1 MTHASEE
8 LEDVEVGLCVTV
20 IQGRVNVPE
29 NTKLLFPSLFGNVV
43 QNTTEVEGQELDD
56 ASATFWVVVGIS

>member
-20 IQGRVNVPE
+20 IQGRVYVPE

-43 QNTTEVEGQELDD
+43 QNTTEVKGQELDD
-56 ASATFWVVVGIS
+56 ASAAFGVVVGIS

>member
-1 MTHASEE
+1 MTHASEK

-56 ASATFWVVVGIS
+56 ASATFGVVVGIL

>member
-20 IQGRVNVPE
+20 IQGRVYVPE
-29 NTKLLFPSLFGNVV
+29 NTKLLFPSLFGNIV
-43 QNTTEVEGQELDD
+43 QNTIEVKGQELDD
-56 ASATFWVVVGIS
+56 ALAAFGVVVGIS